1 VVFFASYDWRI
12 VSKLNRL
19 MRGTEIVLA
28 AGVVF
33 RFSSWMIRADKKE
46 SKLCASMTRHATAGS
61 LGLPAGGSTCKGGFA
76 PRCIPLYRAHEAWG
90 HA

>member
-19 MRGTEIVLA
+19 VRGTEIVLA

-33 RFSSWMIRADKKE
+33 RFSSRMIRDHKRE
-46 SKLCASMTRHATAGS
+46 SKLCASMTRHTTAGN

-76 PRCIPLYRAHEAWG
+76 PRCIPLYRAHKAHS